1 MSIKGGGNVGI
12 GTLSPS
18 EKLTISGSIN
28 INSEGSYMGIDAQ
41 ATPRLGFVKLSGA
54 QPFLAFAQ
62 SSFNLRVSSGTTIA
76 TSNTF
81 SPVLTVKTTGEV
93 GIGTTDP
100 QSKLDVAINDN
111 GYATA
116 LTVRNTNAGTS
127 ALSQIILETAS
138 NTSGVFAI
146 RQFNSAGHVEIAN
159 YANAGMHFWTSGSER
174 MRIHANGKVS
184 VNNTDNTAGQFSVSN
199 NASVTAYNTTFRML
213 EGATFKNDAVIGWN
227 VAGQYSHFGNYQ
239 PLALALR
246 TNDQNRIWI
255 AGGGNVGIGTTDSTA
270 KLTLGANNFIM
281 VSTDSGGKAGILFSE
296 TGTPTATNVQYGA
309 KIFYDEA
316 LDLLQLSTRQNNVD
330 KLGIVIT
337 RADGN
342 IGIGTTSPG
351 NKLSIVTD
359 AGADDIIPAL
369 GSNGGKLSLLNSGG
383 LYGLISGVLGSGNG
397 YLQVQRVDG
406 GATAYNLLL
415 QPNGGN
421 VGIGTTAPGTYKL
434 YVAGTIYA
442 TGDVIAYSDESVK
455 ENIRPIEN
463 VIEKIQSTRGIIY
476 DRIDTE
482 TKDNIGFIAQEL
494 EVAFP
499 ELVVTNE
506 DGTKAV
512 KYQNAVAV
520 LFEAIKDQQKQIDAI
535 LKVLDNGITK

>member
-1 MSIKGGGNVGI
+1 
-12 GTLSPS
+12 
-18 EKLTISGSIN
+18 
-28 INSEGSYMGIDAQ
+28 
-41 ATPRLGFVKLSGA
+41 
-54 QPFLAFAQ
+54 
-62 SSFNLRVSSGTTIA
+62 
-76 TSNTF
+76 
-81 SPVLTVKTTGEV
+81 
-93 GIGTTDP
+93 
-100 QSKLDVAINDN
+100 
-111 GYATA
+111 
-116 LTVRNTNAGTS
+116 
-127 ALSQIILETAS
+127 
-138 NTSGVFAI
+138 
-146 RQFNSAGHVEIAN
+146 
-159 YANAGMHFWTSGSER
+159 